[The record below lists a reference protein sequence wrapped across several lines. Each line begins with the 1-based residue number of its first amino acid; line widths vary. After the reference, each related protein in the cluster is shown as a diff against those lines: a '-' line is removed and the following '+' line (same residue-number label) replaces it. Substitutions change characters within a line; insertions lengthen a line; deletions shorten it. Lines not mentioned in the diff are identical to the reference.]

1 MGRLGLVSRLGLVRL
16 ARGRLVSRLVGGTTL
31 GTSDHCRLYNNV
43 DEILTNKIII
53 KRQVKILLMDWL
65 EFFCVILCVWPAY
78 GLAYLTLTRYSQG
91 SDAIQDVI
99 SRVGNLLPTLLDIVD
114 RAVKPHVQPI
124 QPQVESKTGSST
136 KRSPKPCPVS
146 PKFVC

>member
-1 MGRLGLVSRLGLVRL
+1 
-16 ARGRLVSRLVGGTTL
+16 
-31 GTSDHCRLYNNV
+31 
-43 DEILTNKIII
+43 
-53 KRQVKILLMDWL
+53 MDWL

-99 SRVGNLLPTLLDIVD
+99 SRVGGLLPTLLDIID
-114 RAVKPHVQPI
+114 RAVKPNVHRDTNVHQDERKAQVQ
-124 QPQVESKTGSST
+124 TGSST